1 MISFNSIPVSLRVP
15 GAYIEFDAS
24 RALSGLYQT
33 NNRVLLIGQRLAAG
47 AVAAL
52 TPTPIVTADQAISAF
67 GRGSMLARMAKALK
81 SADQYSEVIAI
92 ALDDPGAGTAAT
104 FTLTLGGPATAAGTI
119 ALMIAGQKVEVAV
132 ASGDSADT
140 IATAIEAAVDAA
152 LDLPVT
158 AGVAS
163 NVVTLTA
170 RHKGT
175 CGSDIDVRHSHYDGE
190 SLPAG
195 VTLAIAAAVAGAGD
209 PDYTTLA
216 AVMGDED
223 YRTIILG
230 NVNDTILD
238 DIEVE
243 LNDRWGPL
251 RMLESFAYGATPGSQ
266 GTAAAFGAGRNSE
279 LVSIIGTGASPTPP
293 WEWAAS
299 YGGTVGYYSAID
311 PARPFQ
317 TLRLPGVLA
326 PLPASRFTRAERELL
341 LKDGISTYSVGS
353 GGAVAI
359 ERAITTY
366 QLNTLGIEDLS
377 WLDVNTPL
385 TLAYFRQAVRARIL
399 LKFPRHKL
407 ASDNANF
414 GPGQAIVTPRI
425 IRAELIALFREME
438 EAGLVENLDQ
448 FKADL
453 IVERDAGDPNRVNAL
468 IPPDI
473 VNQFRVFAAQ
483 VQFRL

>member
-1 MISFNSIPVSLRVP
+1 MISFNAIPVNLRVP

-24 RALSGLYQT
+24 RALSGLFQT
-33 NNRVLLIGQRLAAG
+33 NNRVLLVGQKLAAG
-47 AVAAL
+47 TVDDL
-52 TPTPIVTADQAISAF
+52 TPTPILTADQAIAAF

-81 SADQYSEVIAI
+81 AADAYSECVAI

-104 FTLTLGGPATAAGTI
+104 FTITVTGPATAAGTI
-119 ALMIAGQKVEVAV
+119 ALLIAGQKVEVAV
-132 ASGDSADT
+132 ASGDVQND
-140 IATAIEAAVDAA
+140 IATAIEAAIDAV

-158 AGVAS
+158 AAVAT

-175 CGSDIDVRHSHYDGE
+175 CGNGIDVRHSYYDGE

-195 VTLAIAAAVAGAGD
+195 VALAIAAAVAGAGD
-209 PDYTTLA
+209 PDYATLTA
-216 AVMGDED
+216 ILGDND

-230 NVNDTILD
+230 NVNATILN
-238 DIEVE
+238 EMETE
-243 LNDRWGPL
+243 LDDRWGPL

-266 GTAAAFGAGRNSE
+266 GTVAAFGAGRNSE
-279 LVSIIGTGASPTPP
+279 LVSIIGTGTSPTPP

-299 YGGTVGYYSAID
+299 YGGVVGYYSAID

-317 TLRLPGVLA
+317 TLRLPGI
-326 PLPASRFTRAERELL
+326 LPPAEASRFTRAERELL
-341 LKDGISTYSVGS
+341 LKDGISTYTVDSAGTVY
-353 GGAVAI
+353 I

-366 QLNTLGIEDLS
+366 QTNSLGIEDLA

-414 GPGQAIVTPRI
+414 SPGQAIVTPRI

-438 EAGLVENLDQ
+438 EAGLVEDLDQ
-448 FKADL
+448 FKGDL
-453 IVERDAGDPNRVNAL
+453 IVERDSGDANRINAL
-468 IPPDI
+468 IPPNI